1 MIQHLFRVAA
11 LASLSLTA
19 PAQTS
24 ADPASA
30 LGAWRDAHGPAWTAE
45 FDPRTGFVRSLY
57 GGHTEASAHL
67 VDDRAALKRARALI
81 AVTTSLSGIDPATL
95 VDERALFLPL
105 SNAGSSDKYCASFRQ
120 VVRGVPVVA
129 GSVQVLMDLEG
140 RALSI
145 DSSAVPAAAS
155 ARTTPIRAAETA
167 ANEALR
173 VFAILAKSQGTLSG
187 EARLVLDQ
195 VHQGGELR
203 AVLAWELDVFGDGAN
218 GIPRGLRLRIADQSL
233 ALTSQEELVH
243 TCDVSGTVFTRLTPG
258 TLPDIASNPTVQI
271 ALPHVE
277 VQSAQGNAITDDNGN
292 FNIVGASAPLSVSV
306 SFDGPY
312 TTPTNAQAAVYVLPA
327 ILNAAS
333 GNQLVMNSPAAP
345 LYTAEAN
352 STYWIG
358 RLRDYVRAVNPAD
371 ATADFDALS
380 NINLA
385 QTCNA
390 YYSGGSVNFFAAGGG
405 CVNTAYSTVVAHEM
419 GHWLNV
425 RYSSGNGGD
434 GFGEGNA
441 DVWAMY
447 LTDQPV
453 VGDNF
458 FNGGGIIRSGL
469 NNTPFCGDPFG
480 GCHGE
485 VHADGEV
492 LMGAL
497 WKVRSRLKIA
507 LGASAG
513 AAASDL
519 LFNSWMN
526 AYNDSQIKT
535 IVRTHWLVLDDDDG
549 DVTNGSP
556 HWQTINQGFVDQGFP
571 SYQLAPVSLSSVT
584 LLPNTLDEI
593 GPYLVS
599 VTATAN
605 IAPPLSQPELLWRVD
620 GGSFNTLPMSA
631 LGGNHFQAA
640 IPGQVSPAKVEY
652 YLRASDSLG
661 TVGVFPPGAP
671 TSLLRFLVGE
681 ERVFYS
687 ESFDTISSTWQTGTL
702 SGPSDWQYQIPMGQG
717 GDPSSASTGL
727 KCWGT
732 DLGNNPFDGLYSA
745 NATSWIESPP
755 IDLLA
760 CPRPRLRF
768 QRWLGVESSLH
779 DHARILVNG
788 QVVWEN
794 PSAADLVDSSWTEV
808 EYDLTAFAAGNPSVR
823 LRFELSSDGQ
833 VEKGGWNIDDV
844 QIVMVSAAGQG
855 CSEPISYCVGKPT
868 SVGTIPFLTTFG
880 APSAA
885 TPTLAVEIQD
895 AAYLKPG
902 LLLRSTTGAGASPFQ
917 GGTLCLQP
925 PIGRYSS
932 FLTDAFGYAHAPFP
946 ITPGMVGQTWYVQ
959 AWFRDPPASFGVG
972 LTDALQIKFCP

>member
-11 LASLSLTA
+11 LASLSLSA

-24 ADPASA
+24 ADPARA
-30 LGAWRDAHGPAWTAE
+30 LEAWRDAQGPAWTAE
-45 FDPRTGFVRSLY
+45 LDPRTGFARSIY
-57 GGHTEASAHL
+57 GGHTQAGAHL
-67 VDDRAALKRARALI
+67 VDDRAAMKRARALV
-81 AVTTSLSGIDPATL
+81 ALTSSLAGIDPATL
-95 VDERALFLPL
+95 AEERALFLPL

-120 VVRGVPVVA
+120 VIRGVPVVA
-129 GSVQVLMDLEG
+129 ASVQVLMDLEG

-145 DSSAVPAAAS
+145 ESSAVPSAAS
-155 ARTTPIRAAETA
+155 ARTTPMLGAETA

-173 VFAILAKSQGTLSG
+173 VFATLAKCQGTLSG

-195 VHQGGELR
+195 VNELGELR
-203 AVLAWELDVFGDGAN
+203 AVLAWEIDVFGDGSK
-218 GIPRGLRLRIADQSL
+218 GIPRGLRLRLSDPGLS
-233 ALTSQEELVH
+233 LTSQEELVH
-243 TCDVSGTVFTRLTPG
+243 TCDVTGTVFTRLTPG

-271 ALPHVE
+271 PLPHVE

-306 SFDGPY
+306 SFDGPF
-312 TTPTNAQAAVYVLPA
+312 TTPTNSQAPLYVLPA

-425 RYSSGNGGD
+425 RYASGNGGD

-458 FNGGGIIRSGL
+458 FNGGGIIRTGL
-469 NNTPFCGDPFG
+469 NGTPFCGDLAG

-497 WKVRSRLKIA
+497 WKVRSRLKTA

-549 DVTNGSP
+549 DVTNGTP

-571 SYQLAPVSLSSVT
+571 SYQLAAVSLSSVT
-584 LLPNTLDEI
+584 QLPNTQDEI
-593 GPYLVS
+593 G
-599 VTATAN
+599 
-605 IAPPLSQPELLWRVD
+605 
-620 GGSFNTLPMSA
+620 
-631 LGGNHFQAA
+631 
-640 IPGQVSPAKVEY
+640 
-652 YLRASDSLG
+652 
-661 TVGVFPPGAP
+661 
-671 TSLLRFLVGE
+671 
-681 ERVFYS
+681 
-687 ESFDTISSTWQTGTL
+687 
-702 SGPSDWQYQIPMGQG
+702 
-717 GDPSSASTGL
+717 
-727 KCWGT
+727 
-732 DLGNNPFDGLYSA
+732 
-745 NATSWIESPP
+745 
-755 IDLLA
+755 
-760 CPRPRLRF
+760 
-768 QRWLGVESSLH
+768 
-779 DHARILVNG
+779 
-788 QVVWEN
+788 
-794 PSAADLVDSSWTEV
+794 
-808 EYDLTAFAAGNPSVR
+808 
-823 LRFELSSDGQ
+823 
-833 VEKGGWNIDDV
+833 
-844 QIVMVSAAGQG
+844 
-855 CSEPISYCVGKPT
+855 
-868 SVGTIPFLTTFG
+868 
-880 APSAA
+880 
-885 TPTLAVEIQD
+885 
-895 AAYLKPG
+895 
-902 LLLRSTTGAGASPFQ
+902 
-917 GGTLCLQP
+917 
-925 PIGRYSS
+925 
-932 FLTDAFGYAHAPFP
+932 
-946 ITPGMVGQTWYVQ
+946 
-959 AWFRDPPASFGVG
+959 
-972 LTDALQIKFCP
+972 